1 MRDFLFSIFVVFW
14 ATSLLA
20 VSVWWFFYLGASA
33 VLGALD
39 ETPIVV
45 EWDVKWKPT
54 NIKITKPDGETL
66 DATVEVDDTLQTA
79 EQIK

>member
-1 MRDFLFSIFVVFW
+1 MRDFLLSIFAVFL
-14 ATSLLA
+14 AISLFA
-20 VSVWWFFYLGASA
+20 SFVWGGFYLGASA
-33 VLGALD
+33 VLRALD

-66 DATVEVDDTLQTA
+66 DATVEVDDTL
-79 EQIK
+79 